1 MKLSELAM
9 RRHALH
15 EAVEAHG
22 IGLWAYA
29 ATVAEAYDAAP
40 LEDPR
45 APAAYAELA
54 KSNDL
59 LFKRLSRKTDV
70 QFTDDDPYGSAEEVA
85 ADVVKNQRLKIFTG
99 GSEHPILTPEQNVIF
114 RTVHDYYAHTGPNRK
129 NVAKPGDFKSFAF
142 HLRGEINAYLVHAK
156 IAPKIAVPV
165 MFSEVVAQA
174 CYFNVCGEFP
184 VQKAVILDGF
194 DHIRIGRM
202 SSEHQARYNDIM
214 RQLADREKRDV
225 DLKIKAHPKIPK
237 ERIDQALLSAS
248 TQAKPV
254 DL

>member
-45 APAAYAELA
+45 APTAYAELA

-99 GSEHPILTPEQNVIF
+99 GSEHPILTPRAERDLQDRARLLRAHGTEPEERGEAGGFQIIRLPSPGRDQRVS
-114 RTVHDYYAHTGPNRK
+114 RTCENRPEDCCSCY
-129 NVAKPGDFKSFAF
+129 V
-142 HLRGEINAYLVHAK
+142 LRG
-156 IAPKIAVPV
+156 
-165 MFSEVVAQA
+165 
-174 CYFNVCGEFP
+174 
-184 VQKAVILDGF
+184 
-194 DHIRIGRM
+194 GRA
-202 SSEHQARYNDIM
+202 S
-214 RQLADREKRDV
+214 
-225 DLKIKAHPKIPK
+225 
-237 ERIDQALLSAS
+237 LL
-248 TQAKPV
+248 
-254 DL
+254 L